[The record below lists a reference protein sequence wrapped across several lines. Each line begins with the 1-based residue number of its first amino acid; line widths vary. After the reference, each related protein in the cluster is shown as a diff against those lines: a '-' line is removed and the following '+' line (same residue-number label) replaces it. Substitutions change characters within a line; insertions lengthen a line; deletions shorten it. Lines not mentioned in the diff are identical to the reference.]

1 MAHGAVAALEQ
12 KRPQVEGVSQAAQ
25 KAKRDEA
32 FRRLIVSWSLAA
44 GVLFGA
50 GLAAQALM
58 SLMPGG
64 PPFAWTFLEPL
75 AVFSVGGGLAVAA
88 LRVAAGL
95 VARSGA
101 LVVAILVVVLWG
113 LIIWPTPFKYRVV
126 DKQLYKIN
134 RVMGSVQPV
143 PHVSR

>member
-1 MAHGAVAALEQ
+1 M
-12 KRPQVEGVSQAAQ
+12 SQAAVVSMD
-25 KAKRDEA
+25 KRTRVEGGLEPGPEKPGGVL
-32 FRRLIVSWSLAA
+32 RRLFVSWSLAA
-44 GVLFGA
+44 AVLFGA
-50 GLAAQALM
+50 GLAANALM

-64 PPFAWTFLEPL
+64 PPLTWTFLQPL
-75 AVFSVGGGLAVAA
+75 VLFSVGGGLAVAA

-95 VARSGA
+95 IARSGA
-101 LVVAILVVVLWG
+101 LVIAILGVALWG

-134 RVMGSVQPV
+134 RVMGSVEPV

>member
-1 MAHGAVAALEQ
+1 MGQAAVVSMD
-12 KRPQVEGVSQAAQ
+12 KRTHVEGGRQPGPE
-25 KAKRDEA
+25 KRDGVL
-32 FRRLIVSWSLAA
+32 RRLFVSWSLAA
-44 GVLFGA
+44 AVLFGA
-50 GLAAQALM
+50 GLAANALM

-64 PPFAWTFLEPL
+64 PPLTGTFLPPL
-75 AVFSVGGGLAVAA
+75 VLFSVGGGLAFAA

-101 LVVAILVVVLWG
+101 LVVAVLVVVLWG

-134 RVMGSVQPV
+134 RVMGSVEPV